1 MSDDTGAKIPVFD
14 GNSKSFMMW
23 WVRFSAYAVMKNFSR
38 ALKIDPSLPESDEA
52 VPSSDDA
59 KLAKKANEVAMASL
73 TMAFRTDAMLNV
85 IFRSMDKSWPGGLA
99 YKVVDELKRQFQPED
114 IMCRVELRRS
124 LNKIS
129 MSKGQDPAKLFEQ
142 IYSIQNRSKIEIPE
156 EDFVAVVLDAAS
168 EEYQAVLTNEQTR
181 LGSEL
186 KVKNLE
192 DAMRNHYRNISKKT
206 GSSNDDESKE
216 ITLSSVNSF
225 GGICFHCKKRGHRI
239 ADCPDKKKNGGNNSN
254 GDKNKSNKFTG
265 KCNNCGKVGHKGQDC
280 WEKEENSSK
289 RPKNWKRKEVTAS
302 AVDGDAPV
310 EFLCCGLSNEKVL
323 KVEGPDGFPDHP
335 DLLKDPDIWVADS
348 ATTMHNTRHKVGM
361 VDIKTEEH
369 GIVMGNG
376 QEVKTTEMGNIKV
389 TVCDRKGNQG
399 FNVVLT
405 DVAVNPQGPFNL
417 FSTSKLQR
425 LGWRLGGDEKALWL
439 SKDGQTIKFDIV
451 VTTSKG
457 LVFCACLKRHKE
469 VSNVGPDALAL
480 TVNQAHARLGH
491 MNEDRT
497 RKTASILGWVIKPG
511 PFMVCNGCTE
521 GKAKQ
526 KNVPQETDYFKAT
539 KTEPRVYLD
548 ISTVRDTDGDLL
560 RNNNWR
566 IMVDERTGM
575 KFTDFFARKI
585 DMVEPT
591 CEKLHHWRQNGL
603 AVKYIRLDNAGENK
617 KLQERAES
625 ADWKLGIVWEYTA
638 RDTPQ
643 QNSLAE
649 VGFALIA
656 SQGRAMMAAAHVP
669 LEIRK
674 KVYRDAFKTATL
686 LDALAAVEIDDIVK
700 PRVEHWCGKLPA
712 YAKHLRTWG
721 EAGTVKTRS
730 LSTTKIEDRG
740 VTCMMIGYALDH
752 GGDCFRM
759 YNPVTSGVHETRDVI
774 WLHRMYYPP
783 TNPVPEPCIAP
794 AVDLDVLQAGE
805 RSVVNAPEEAK
816 AGSEATTTRSGRVVK
831 PVVRLEPNMDPGVQ
845 TYTSK
850 PADGSEVRDLTNA
863 EMAYYAA
870 VGAMETRKNFEISCV
885 GLGRIDGF
893 EDTSELHVMKFDQA
907 MATEEAD
914 QWQDAV
920 DDEHQRMVKNKVFEA
935 RPKSEVPEGSK
946 ILSSTWSMKK
956 KPNGDHRARLVARG
970 FEQVEGD
977 HYKADELAA
986 PVVNDMTI
994 RIVLILM
1001 VMARYC
1007 GELMDVRGAFL
1018 LGEFGKEEKLYMEVP
1033 QGFEKFYPIGVVL
1046 LLLKT
1051 IYGLKQAAYA
1061 FWRKLVEAFWAMG
1074 YERCKGDPCLY
1085 FKWSNALLILW
1096 MSWVDNCFV
1105 CGPESEVKTA
1115 KAMMSKEFDCDD
1127 LGPLEEYVGCKIEY
1141 NKAEGWLRFT
1151 QPVLV
1156 QSFVDEFG
1164 IEGKNAPR
1172 TPAPEG
1178 QVLRKAEEK
1187 DCLKGGEHTNYRK
1200 GVGKMLHLMKWSRP
1214 EVMNS
1219 VRELSRF
1226 MTAGASLAHKKAMET
1241 AMRYI
1246 VGTPDRGL
1254 LLKPEGVWDGTK
1266 NFEFEILGR
1275 SDSDHAK
1282 CPDTRKSV
1290 SGYTVFLCGAPYK
1303 FRSVMQN
1310 IVALS
1315 VTEAEEIAATECVQ
1329 DMLFGMHLLES
1340 MGLKVKKPMVLELD
1354 NKGSKDIIDSW
1365 STSGRTRHIAVRHN
1379 FLRELKEEG
1388 TLIVRWIPEAQN
1400 SSDMF
1405 TKNLG
1410 GTKFEKFSK
1419 TYVGEDKYM
1428 TSQGE
1433 SVRG

>member
-1 MSDDTGAKIPVFD
+1 M
-14 GNSKSFMMW
+14 
-23 WVRFSAYAVMKNFSR
+23 
-38 ALKIDPSLPESDEA
+38 
-52 VPSSDDA
+52 
-59 KLAKKANEVAMASL
+59 
-73 TMAFRTDAMLNV
+73 
-85 IFRSMDKSWPGGLA
+85 
-99 YKVVDELKRQFQPED
+99 
-114 IMCRVELRRS
+114 
-124 LNKIS
+124 
-129 MSKGQDPAKLFEQ
+129 
-142 IYSIQNRSKIEIPE
+142 
-156 EDFVAVVLDAAS
+156 
-168 EEYQAVLTNEQTR
+168 
-181 LGSEL
+181 
-186 KVKNLE
+186 VKDLE
-192 DAMRNHYRNISKKT
+192 DAMRNHWRTISKKSGFAT
-206 GSSNDDESKE
+206 DDENKE
-216 ITLSSVNSF
+216 ITLSAINNF
-225 GGICFHCKKRGHRI
+225 GGICFNCKKRGHRI
-239 ADCPDKKKNGGNNSN
+239 KDCPDKKNGGNSSAGNN
-254 GDKNKSNKFTG
+254 NNNNKNKFGG
-265 KCNNCGKVGHKGQDC
+265 KCNNCGKIGHKGADC
-280 WEKEENSSK
+280 WEKEENASK
-289 RPKNWKRKEVTAS
+289 RPKNWKRKEVSAAS
-302 AVDGDAPV
+302 VNNNSNNNNNNNGAV
-310 EFLCCGLSNEKVL
+310 EYLLCGLSTEEVVKVD
-323 KVEGPDGFPDHP
+323 GPEGFPNTP
-335 DLLKDPDIWVADS
+335 ELLKDPDIWVADS

-361 VDIKTEEH
+361 SDVRTEGH

-376 QEVKTTEMGNIKV
+376 QEVQTTEMGNIKV
-389 TVCDRKGNQG
+389 TVCDKQGNQD
-399 FNVVLT
+399 FDVMLT
-405 DVAVNPQGPFNL
+405 DVAVNPKGPFNL

-425 LGWRLGGDEKALWL
+425 LGWKLGGDDKALWL
-439 SKDGQTIKFDIV
+439 TKDNKTIKFDIV
-451 VTTSKG
+451 VTTAKG
-457 LVFCACLKRHKE
+457 LVFCACLKRQKE
-469 VSNVGPDALAL
+469 MAYAAVEPLAL
-480 TVNQAHARLGH
+480 TVNQAHSRLGH

-497 RKTASILGWVIKPG
+497 RKTAKTLGWTLKPG
-511 PFMVCNGCTE
+511 AFMVCNGCTE

-539 KTEPRVYLD
+539 KDDPRVYLD
-548 ISTVRDTDGDLL
+548 ISTVRDTDGDSLKS
-560 RNNNWR
+560 NNWR

-591 CEKLHHWRQNGL
+591 CQQLYRWKETGL
-603 AVKYIRLDNAGENK
+603 GAKYVRLDNAGENK

-625 ADWKLGIVWEYTA
+625 ADWKLGIVWEFTA

-669 LEIRK
+669 VVVRK

-686 LDALAAVEIDDIVK
+686 LDALAAVEIDDIIK
-700 PRVEHWCGKLPA
+700 PRVEHWSGKIPD

-721 EAGTVKTRS
+721 EAGTVKIRS

-752 GGDCFRM
+752 GGDCYRM
-759 YNPVTSGVHETRDVI
+759 FNPTTSGVHETRDVI

-783 TNPVPEPCIAP
+783 TTPVPEPCIAP
-794 AVDLDVLQAGE
+794 AVDLLVLQAGE
-805 RSVVNAPEEAK
+805 SGAQQGAVAPEEPK
-816 AGSEATTTRSGRVVK
+816 ANEPTGTVTRFGRTVR
-831 PVVRLEPNMDPGVQ
+831 PVVRLEPNIDPGVQ
-845 TYTSK
+845 TYVK
-850 PADGSEVRDLTNA
+850 PVDGVEVKDLTNA
-863 EMAYYAA
+863 EVAFYAA
-870 VGAMETRKNFEISCV
+870 VGAMEARKDFEISCV

-893 EDTSELHVMKFDQA
+893 DDTSELHVMKFDQA
-907 MATEEAD
+907 MATEESE
-914 QWQDAV
+914 QWEDAV
-920 DDEHQRMVKNKVFEA
+920 DDEHERMKKNKVFEA
-935 RPKSEVPEGSK
+935 RPRSEVPNGAK

-956 KPNGDHRARLVARG
+956 KPNGTHRARLVARG
-970 FEQVEGD
+970 FEQVDGD

-994 RIVLILM
+994 RIVFILM
-1001 VMARYC
+1001 IMAKYV

-1061 FWRKLVEAFWAMG
+1061 FWRKLLEAFWAMG

-1085 FKWSNALLILW
+1085 FKWSNAFLILW
-1096 MSWVDNCFV
+1096 MSWVDDCFV
-1105 CGPESEVKTA
+1105 CGPEAEVKTA
-1115 KAMMSKEFDCDD
+1115 KAMMNAEFDCDN
-1127 LGPLEEYVGCKIEY
+1127 LGPLQEYVGCKIEY
-1141 NKAEGWLRFT
+1141 NKAEGWMRFT

-1156 QSFVDEFG
+1156 QSLVDEFG
-1164 IEGKNAPR
+1164 IDDKNSPR

-1178 QVLRKAEEK
+1178 QVLRKADEK
-1187 DCLKGGEHTNYRK
+1187 DSLKGLEQTNYRK

-1214 EVMNS
+1214 EIMNA
-1219 VRELSRF
+1219 VRDLSRF
-1226 MTAGASLAHKKAMET
+1226 MTAGASLAHKKAMT
-1241 AMRYI
+1241 IAMKYI
-1246 VGTPDRGL
+1246 VGTPERGL
-1254 LLKPEGVWDGTK
+1254 LLKPDAVWDGTK
-1266 NFEFEILGR
+1266 DFEFVIMGR

-1303 FRSVMQN
+1303 FRSAMQN

-1354 NKGSKDIIDSW
+1354 NKGTKDIVDSW
-1365 STSGRTRHIAVRHN
+1365 STSGRTRHIVVRHN

-1388 TLIVRWIPEAQN
+1388 TLQVKWIPEAEN
-1400 SSDMF
+1400 TSDMF

-1419 TYVGEDKYM
+1419 TYVGQDVYM